1 MKLKNFAQLI
11 LLPAVIACNE
21 EIPSGN
27 DTTTPP
33 VTDRTIEV
41 SMPEMT
47 RTALGAGTESSVS
60 VVWSKGDEIAVIEGK
75 GTDAQK
81 HSVYRL
87 VGEGGSASGT
97 FEYVSGD
104 AVGDVVTDVVFPA
117 SAVDNK
123 YAVPAVQTYTEDSF
137 DPSSMVMSWT
147 RSNPDEAII
156 HKHDAAAFM
165 ITLTSE
171 SGQRIS
177 SVNVS
182 CGRNTYVLTCKEPV
196 TLSSEGKTFYIAVPG
211 NNEVTDYTFTIFP
224 QSGAPMV
231 KTASHALN
239 AGKIGV
245 VPVSGFSPLKAGDFY
260 AGGLVFEVT
269 EEYAKV
275 VSKDEGSCFWAQE
288 SVKAVRVGTDANAQ
302 EGETNTIMFKERADM
317 ELFDAAIWCINRG
330 DEWYMPSRVEI
341 AAIVNGLGLNT
352 SDGQTNI
359 NTLLTSNGGTAFS
372 CDKYYWTCCEHDT
385 DDTKAFAVRL
395 KDKGHQ
401 SYAKKG
407 SSTRPVR
414 AVKKVFFSSG
424 VPEIPEDDTPV
435 VEGSDYD
442 VFLLIGQSNMAGR
455 GYMTAAD
462 QEAFDPNV
470 FILNADGEVEPAK
483 NPLNAYSSIRKD
495 LSVQGINPG
504 FSFSKKI
511 AAETGRKVLL
521 VVNARGGTALYE
533 WKPTSSKGYYNEA
546 VRRTRQ
552 AQKYGKLVGIL
563 WHQGESNSSS
573 PSGYLESLKTV
584 VDDLRTDLNAPDVP
598 FIAGEIAQWQTNAS
612 KFNPVIQGIS
622 AVIDNSDYV
631 SSVGCTPLIDESD
644 PHFSRDGQILLGERY
659 AEKILEYC
667 YGK

>member
-27 DTTTPP
+27 NTTPP
-33 VTDRTIEV
+33 PVIDRTIEV

-60 VVWSKGDEIAVIEGK
+60 VVWSKGDEIAVIENK
-75 GTDAQK
+75 GTEGQK
-81 HSVYRL
+81 HSIYRL
-87 VGEGGSASGT
+87 IGEGGTSSGT

-104 AVGDVVTDVVFPA
+104 ALGNIVTDIVFPA
-117 SAVDNK
+117 SAVNDG
-123 YAVPAVQTYTEDSF
+123 YAVPKVQTYTEGSF
-137 DPSSMVMSWT
+137 DASAMLMSWT
-147 RSNPDEAII
+147 RTNPDEVITL
-156 HKHDAAAFM
+156 KHDAAAFM
-165 ITLTSE
+165 ITLTGTGNE
-171 SGQRIS
+171 TVS

-182 CGRNTYVLTCKEPV
+182 FGRNTYTLVCKEPV
-196 TLSSEGKTFYIAVPG
+196 ILSAEGKTFYVAVPG
-211 NNEVTDYTFTIFP
+211 INEMTNYTFTIFP
-224 QSGAPMV
+224 ETGVPMV

-245 VPVSGFSPLKAGDFY
+245 IPVSEFTALKAGDLY
-260 AGGLVFEVT
+260 GGGLVFEVT
-269 EEYAKV
+269 DEYAKV
-275 VSKDEGSCFWAQE
+275 VSLDEGSCFWAQE
-288 SVKAVRVGTDANAQ
+288 AVKNVRVGTDANPQ

-341 AAIVNGLGLNT
+341 AAIVNGLELNT
-352 SDGQTNI
+352 SNGQTSTNS
-359 NTLLTSNGGTAFS
+359 LLTSNGGTAFNFEA
-372 CDKYYWTCCEHDT
+372 YYWTCCEHAT

-414 AVKKVFFSSG
+414 AVKKIFFSSG
-424 VPEIPEDDTPV
+424 APEIPEDDTPV
-435 VEGSDYD
+435 IEGSDYD

-563 WHQGESNSSS
+563 WHQGESNSSN

-598 FIAGEIAQWQTNAS
+598 FIAGEIAQWQANAS

>member
-1 MKLKNFAQLI
+1 MRLFPSI
-11 LLPAVIACNE
+11 LLVAAAVACMKEPVFTEDNPAAK
-21 EIPSGN
+21 G
-27 DTTTPP
+27 
-33 VTDRTIEV
+33 RTIEV

-47 RTALGAGTESSVS
+47 RTALGESDQTRVS

-75 GTDAQK
+75 GTPEQK
-81 HSVYRL
+81 HSIYRL
-87 VGEGGSASGT
+87 IGDGGSASGT

-104 AVGDVVTDVVFPA
+104 AVNPIITDVVFPA
-117 SAVDNK
+117 SAVQNE
-123 YAVPAVQTYTEDSF
+123 YSVPKTQTFTEGSF
-137 DPSSMVMSWT
+137 DPSSMLMSWS
-147 RSNPDEAII
+147 RSEDNEG
-156 HKHDAAAFM
+156 
-165 ITLTSE
+165 ITLAHE
-171 SGQRIS
+171 A
-177 SVNVS
+177 SVFMLTLTGSADQKIASINVA
-182 CGRNTYVLTCKEPV
+182 CGRNNYLLSCPEPV
-196 TLSSEGKTFYIAVPG
+196 SLSAEGKSFYIAVPG
-211 NNEVTDYTFTIFP
+211 SESTIDYTFTIFP
-224 QSGAPMV
+224 ESGAPMIR
-231 KTASHALN
+231 TASHALS

-245 VPVSGFSPLKAGDFY
+245 TPVSSFTPLKAGDFY
-260 AGGLVFEVT
+260 AGGLVFEIGG
-269 EEYAKV
+269 EYAKV
-275 VSKDEGSCFWAQE
+275 VSIDEGSCFWAQE
-288 SVKAVRVGTDANAQ
+288 SVKSVRVGTSDNPD
-302 EGETNTIMFKERADM
+302 EGETNTIMFKERGDM
-317 ELFDAAIWCINRG
+317 EMFDAAIWCINRG
-330 DEWYMPSRVEI
+330 DDWYMPSRVEI
-341 AAIVNGLGLNT
+341 AAIVNGLGLT
-352 SDGQTNI
+352 KSDSQTQVNAA
-359 NTLLTSNGGTAFS
+359 LVQKGGTEFNFS
-372 CDKYYWTCCEHDT
+372 AYYWTCCEHAT
-385 DDTKAFAVRL
+385 DATKVWAVRL

-414 AVKKVFFSSG
+414 AIKKVYFSSG

-462 QEAFDPNV
+462 QEVFDENV
-470 FILNADGEVEPAK
+470 FLLNASGEAEPAK
-483 NPLNAYSSIRKD
+483 NPLNAYSTIRKD

-546 VRRTRQ
+546 VKRTKQ
-552 AQKYGKLVGIL
+552 ALKYGKLVGIL
-563 WHQGESNSSS
+563 WHQGESNSSN

-598 FIAGEIAQWQTNAS
+598 FIAGEIAQWQSNAS

-622 AVIDNSDYV
+622 NVIDNSDYV
-631 SSVGCTPLIDESD
+631 SSVGCTCLIDESD

-667 YGK
+667 YNK

>member
-1 MKLKNFAQLI
+1 MRKIAYTLLTLAVAACSQKEPVDTIKPSAQ
-11 LLPAVIACNE
+11 
-21 EIPSGN
+21 G
-27 DTTTPP
+27 
-33 VTDRTIEV
+33 RTIEV
-41 SMPEMT
+41 SMQEIT
-47 RTALGAGTESSVS
+47 KTAIGEASQNGVS
-60 VVWSKGDEIAVIEGK
+60 LVWSTGDEIAVVEGK
-75 GTDAQK
+75 GTAEQK

-87 VGEGGSASGT
+87 IGEGGSPSGT

-104 AVGDVVTDVVFPA
+104 ALGDVITDVVFPA
-117 SAVDNK
+117 SAVNNNF
-123 YAVPAVQTYTEDSF
+123 AVPTSQTYTEGSF
-137 DPSSMVMSWT
+137 DPKAMVMTWT
-147 RSNPDEAII
+147 RTKEDEDIVLN
-156 HKHDAAAFM
+156 HQAAAFL
-165 ITLTSE
+165 ISLTGE
-171 SGQRIS
+171 AGQKVS

-182 CGRNTYVLTCKEPV
+182 FGRNNYTLNCKEPV
-196 TLSSEGKTFYIAVPG
+196 ELSSEGTPFYIAVPG
-211 NNEVTDYTFTIFP
+211 SETTVDCTFTIFLA
-224 QSGAPMV
+224 SGAPMV
-231 KTASHALN
+231 KAASATLA

-245 VPVSGFSPLKAGDFY
+245 LPPGKFSPLQAGDLY

-275 VSKDEGSCFWAQE
+275 VSMDEGSCFWAQE
-288 SVKAVRVGTDANAQ
+288 SVKSVRVGTDANAQ

-330 DEWYMPSRVEI
+330 DEWYMPSRTEI
-341 AAIVNGLGLNT
+341 AAYVNGLGLNT
-352 SDGQTNI
+352 SDGQTTVNS
-359 NTLLTSNGGTAFS
+359 LLTANGGTAFN
-372 CDKYYWTCCEHDT
+372 CEAYYWTSCEHAT
-385 DDTKAFAVRL
+385 DDTKAWAVRL

-424 VPEIPEDDTPV
+424 VPDIPEDDTPI
-435 VEGSDYD
+435 VEGTDYD
-442 VFLLIGQSNMAGR
+442 IFLLIGQSNMAGR

-462 QEAFDPNV
+462 QEVFDQNV

-533 WKPTSSKGYYNEA
+533 WKPASSNGYYNEA
-546 VRRTRQ
+546 VKRTKQ
-552 AQKYGKLVGIL
+552 ALKYGKLVGIL
-563 WHQGESNSSS
+563 WHQGESNSSN
-573 PSGYLESLKTV
+573 PSGYLESLKTI
-584 VDDLRTDLNAPDVP
+584 VDDLRTDLNAPNAP
-598 FIAGEIAQWQTNAS
+598 FIAGEIAQWQSNAS

-622 AVIDNSDYV
+622 SVISNSDYV
-631 SSVGCTPLIDESD
+631 SSVDCGCLIDESD

-659 AEKILEYC
+659 AEKILQYC
-667 YGK
+667 YNK